1 MNNCVGLN
9 IVEVAHDMHH
19 PVARYV
25 KQELKLLNSFDTWH
39 GMNKN
44 FNHVCVQCVP
54 LCLLN
59 RDKECGETACQSY
72 SG

>member
-1 MNNCVGLN
+1 
-9 IVEVAHDMHH
+9 MHH

-25 KQELKLLNSFDTWH
+25 KQELKLLISFDTWH

-44 FNHVCVQCVP
+44 LTTYDVCLQCVP

-59 RDKECGETACQSY
+59 RDQECGETACQSY